1 MYGAS
6 RQFAGTAWLWRGH
19 CVAYFELLYCYC
31 NGYYYSSLVSTGFY
45 LQQEYIW
52 KMLLLKWAQVSYP
65 TVRDENQNLCF
76 AADGATKAVIRQILY

>member
-1 MYGAS
+1 M
-6 RQFAGTAWLWRGH
+6 
-19 CVAYFELLYCYC
+19 
-31 NGYYYSSLVSTGFY
+31 STGFY